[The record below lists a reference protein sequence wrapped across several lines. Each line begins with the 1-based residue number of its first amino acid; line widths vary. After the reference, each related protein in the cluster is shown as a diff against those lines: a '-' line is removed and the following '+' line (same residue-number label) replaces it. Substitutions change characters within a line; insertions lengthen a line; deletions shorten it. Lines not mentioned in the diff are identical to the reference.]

1 MVSEPQSNVMNVPQ
15 ARRARRDLDANN
27 FLDYELGQAVR
38 RLPPF
43 YTRLLAGSI
52 TTMLLAACAWA
63 HFSKIDAVAV
73 APGELVPSTQVR
85 PIRALDNG
93 LVLDITVQEGARVKK
108 GDPLIVKD
116 RTLPNAEVQRLENE
130 IEFIQ
135 GDIDRL
141 ETEWQGGEL
150 ESDDRVQTELLGA
163 RQQDYLSRLS
173 AARSEVSRQQALIQ
187 EANIKLNQLSE
198 NRINAELTLSNA
210 AEREDTL
217 SGLSDKGAVGRL
229 DYLEAK
235 DRLIQANDSVTS
247 LDKEIAAQQQSI
259 RQAQEAYSAAIDTV
273 NQLTSQYRSNILSE
287 LNRRRETVTTL
298 EGQLATAQVTQ
309 DRETITAPFDGVAYN
324 VAATQGPVQSGEPL
338 LSVLPEKES
347 LVLEVKILNRDIGF
361 IETEQRA
368 KIKIATFPFQ
378 EFGIIEGEVISISP
392 NATLDEELG
401 PIFLAKVQLKQNS
414 INAHGKNVTLVPGMT
429 GTAEIVTRQ
438 RSVLQFLL
446 EPIVRKFSEASSVR

>member
-1 MVSEPQSNVMNVPQ
+1 MVSEPQPGLMNVPQ
-15 ARRARRDLDANN
+15 ARRTRRELDASN

-38 RLPPF
+38 RLPPL

-52 TTMLLAACAWA
+52 TGMLLAAGAWA

-93 LVLDITVQEGARVKK
+93 LVLDIKVQEGARVQK
-108 GDPLIVKD
+108 GEPLIVKD

-130 IEFIQ
+130 IQFIQ
-135 GDIDRL
+135 SDINRL
-141 ETEWQGGEL
+141 ETEWQGGAL
-150 ESDDRVQTELLGA
+150 NSNDPLQTELLGA

-187 EANIKLNQLSE
+187 EATIKLNQLSE
-198 NRINAELTLSNA
+198 NRINADLTLSNA
-210 AEREDTL
+210 IEREQTFDSL
-217 SGLSDKGAVGRL
+217 ANEGAVGRL
-229 DYLEAK
+229 DFLEAK
-235 DRLIQANDSVTS
+235 DRLIQANDTVAS
-247 LDKEIAAQQQSI
+247 LDKQIAAQQQTV
-259 RQAQEAYSAAIDTV
+259 RQAQEAYSAATDTV
-273 NQLTSQYRSNILSE
+273 NQLISQYRGNVLSE
-287 LNRRRETVTTL
+287 LNRRRETMTTL
-298 EGQLATAQVTQ
+298 KGQLTAAQVTQ
-309 DRETITAPFDGVAYN
+309 ERETITAPFDGTAYN
-324 VAATQGPVQSGEPL
+324 VVATQGTVQSGEAL
-338 LSVLPEKES
+338 LSVLPDNES

-361 IETEQRA
+361 IEPQQRA
-368 KIKIATFPFQ
+368 KVKIATFPFQ

-392 NATLDEELG
+392 NATVDKELG
-401 PIFLAKVQLKQNS
+401 LVFVAKVQLEQNS
-414 INAHGKNVTLVPGMT
+414 IDVHGKSINLVPGMT